1 MIVRVDLF
9 ADLRNFAE
17 EPSFEVALESGATVK
32 ELLLR
37 LGIPE
42 DLPMLVVVNEM
53 MSSLDA
59 ILKDGDNVG
68 LFPPMGGG
76 AGWL

>member
-17 EPSFEVALESGATVK
+17 KSSFEVDLEPGATVR
-32 ELLLR
+32 ELLLLLR
-37 LGIPE
+37 IPE
-42 DLPMLVVVNEM
+42 DLPMMVVVNEM
-53 MSSLDA
+53 MSSLDER
-59 ILKDGDNVG
+59 LKDGDNVG

-76 AGWL
+76 WP